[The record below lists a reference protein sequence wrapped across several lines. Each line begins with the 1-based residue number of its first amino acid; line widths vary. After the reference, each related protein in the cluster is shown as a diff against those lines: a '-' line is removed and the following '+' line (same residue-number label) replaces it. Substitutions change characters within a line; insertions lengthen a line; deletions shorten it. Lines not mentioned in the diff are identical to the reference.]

1 MVIHVLKYQLHPKV
15 YKKASFPRFLS
26 EIHGLSGSPIEAFG
40 EKVNAACGR
49 EAALGY
55 DGLEGI

>member
-1 MVIHVLKYQLHPKV
+1 V
-15 YKKASFPRFLS
+15 YKKASFLGFLS
-26 EIHGLSGSPIEAFG
+26 ETYGLSGSSIEAFG

-55 DGLEGI
+55 DRLEGILKTE